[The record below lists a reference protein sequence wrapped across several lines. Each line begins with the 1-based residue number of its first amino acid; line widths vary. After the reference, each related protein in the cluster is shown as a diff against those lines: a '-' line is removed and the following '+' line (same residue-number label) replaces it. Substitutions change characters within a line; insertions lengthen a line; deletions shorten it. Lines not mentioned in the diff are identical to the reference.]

1 MSMPIIM
8 LFVVMA
14 ICFIIRMPVS
24 FSMLAAS
31 ITYFLLAAPDK
42 LGQVFTVITGNMFA
56 NYTMLA
62 APLFIFMA
70 NVLNEGEVTDK
81 LFSFCNGLL
90 GRLKGGTAQV
100 NVFISLIFSGMT
112 GSAIADASGIGLM
125 EIDQMKK
132 EGYDAEFSCA
142 ITAASATVGPIFPP
156 SIPMVIYAMLSGAS
170 IGKLFMGGM
179 VPGVLLAILLMIYV
193 AFISHKR
200 NYPAGVVMS
209 KREFLKATL
218 QALPALFTVVI
229 LLGGIYSGI
238 CTPTEAGA
246 VGGIYSGIC
255 TPTEAGAVASAYAL
269 IISALIYKTLGWK
282 KLWGIIKKSAA
293 NTATLAL
300 LCGTSMLFSYII
312 SLEQVPRVVASLVM
326 GITDNKYIFLFIVNI
341 VFLLLG
347 CVLDVSTIQLVFVPM
362 VLPLVQAMGIDLVHF
377 GVVICLNMMIG
388 LSTPPFGMLLFIVSG
403 LGKTKIKGV
412 IREILPM
419 VLIMIGLLF
428 LVTYVPDIIMFIPNN
443 FM

>member
-1 MSMPIIM
+1 MEWPIIALFLVLALCFILRMPI
-8 LFVVMA
+8 
-14 ICFIIRMPVS
+14 S

-31 ITYFLLAAPDK
+31 ITYYLIASPAR
-42 LGQVFTVITGNMFA
+42 LGQVFTVITGNMFS

-81 LFSFCNGLL
+81 MFSFCNGLL

-125 EIDQMKK
+125 EIEQMKK

-142 ITAASATVGPIFPP
+142 ITAASATIGPIFPP

-179 VPGVLLAILLMIYV
+179 IPGILLAVVLMVYV
-193 AFISHKR
+193 GVISHKR
-200 NYPAGVVMS
+200 NYPAGIKMT
-209 KREFLKATL
+209 KKQFIRATL
-218 QALPALFTVVI
+218 QAAPALFTVII
-229 LLGGIYSGI
+229 LLGGIYSG
-238 CTPTEAGA
+238 
-246 VGGIYSGIC
+246 VC

-269 IISALIYKTLGWK
+269 LISAFVYRTLGWK
-282 KLWGIIKKSAA
+282 KLWTIIKKSAA

-312 SLEQVPRVVASLVM
+312 SLEQVPAVVAQLVM
-326 GITDNKYIFLFIVNI
+326 GITDNKYVFLLVVNI

-362 VLPLVQAMGIDLVHF
+362 VLPLVNAFNIDLVHF
-377 GVVICLNMMIG
+377 GVIICLNMMIG

-403 LGKTKIKGV
+403 LGKTKIRGV
-412 IREILPM
+412 IREIIPM
-419 VLIMIGLLF
+419 VAIMICLLF
-428 LVTYVPDIIMFIPNN
+428 VCTYFPDIIMFIPNN

>member
-1 MSMPIIM
+1 MSHAIII
-8 LFVVMA
+8 LFIVLA
-14 ICFIIRMPVS
+14 ICFILRMPIS

-31 ITYFLLAAPDK
+31 ITYFLVSDISK
-42 LGQVFTVITGNMFA
+42 LGQVFTVITGNMFS

-81 LFSFCNGLL
+81 MFAFCNGLL

-125 EIDQMKK
+125 EIEQMKK
-132 EGYDAEFSCA
+132 EGYDGEFSCA

-179 VPGVLLAILLMIYV
+179 IPGILLALLLMAYV
-193 AFISHKR
+193 GFISYKR
-200 NYPAGVVMS
+200 DYPAGVVMT
-209 KREFLKATL
+209 KKQFLKATI
-218 QALPALFTVVI
+218 QALPALLTVII
-229 LLGGIYSGI
+229 LLGGIYSG
-238 CTPTEAGA
+238 
-246 VGGIYSGIC
+246 VC

-269 IISALIYKTLGWK
+269 LISALIYRTLGFK
-282 KLWGIIKKSAA
+282 KLWTIIKKSAA

-312 SLEQVPRVVASLVM
+312 SLEQVPADVAKVVM
-326 GITDNKYIFLFIVNI
+326 GITDNKYIFLLVVNI

-362 VLPLVQAMGIDLVHF
+362 VLPLVNAFGIDLVHF

-403 LGKTKIKGV
+403 LGKTRISGV
-412 IREILPM
+412 IREIIPM
-419 VLIMIGLLF
+419 VVIMIGLLF
-428 LVTYVPDIIMFIPNN
+428 LCTYVPDIIMFIPNN

>member
-1 MSMPIIM
+1 MSHAIII
-8 LFVVMA
+8 LFIVLA
-14 ICFIIRMPVS
+14 ICFILRMPIS

-31 ITYFLLAAPDK
+31 ITYFLVSDISK
-42 LGQVFTVITGNMFA
+42 LGQVFTVITGNMFS

-81 LFSFCNGLL
+81 MFAFCNGLL

-125 EIDQMKK
+125 EIEQMKK
-132 EGYDAEFSCA
+132 EGYDGEFSCA

-179 VPGVLLAILLMIYV
+179 IPGILLALLLMAYV
-193 AFISHKR
+193 GFISYKR
-200 NYPAGVVMS
+200 NYPAGVVMT
-209 KREFLKATL
+209 KKQFLKATI
-218 QALPALFTVVI
+218 QALPALLTVII
-229 LLGGIYSGI
+229 LLGGIYSG
-238 CTPTEAGA
+238 
-246 VGGIYSGIC
+246 VC

-269 IISALIYKTLGWK
+269 LISALIYRTLGFK
-282 KLWGIIKKSAA
+282 KLWTIIKKSAA

-312 SLEQVPRVVASLVM
+312 SLEQVPADVAKVVM
-326 GITDNKYIFLFIVNI
+326 GITDNKYIFLLVVNI

-362 VLPLVQAMGIDLVHF
+362 VLPLVNAFGIDLVHF

-403 LGKTKIKGV
+403 LGKTRISGV
-412 IREILPM
+412 IREIIPM
-419 VLIMIGLLF
+419 VVIMIGLLF
-428 LVTYVPDIIMFIPNN
+428 LCTYVPDIIMFIPNN

>member
-170 IGKLFMGGM
+170 
-179 VPGVLLAILLMIYV
+179 
-193 AFISHKR
+193 
-200 NYPAGVVMS
+200 MS

-229 LLGGIYSGI
+229 LL
-238 CTPTEAGA
+238 
-246 VGGIYSGIC
+246 GGIYSGIC